1 MGFQPFP
8 VMAGLWHWYTHIN
21 VTKKSNEAHIQ
32 ILDDT
37 LLGFTS
43 SHEIGSTG
51 TVWVTWAAVKIRA
64 MLACVVGQQ
73 SPTSLL
79 VDCNVGWEF
88 LGPPS
93 CQARVNKPW
102 LINGGYPGYPQKNAT
117 FQDIPEEQQEV
128 IKKNYAAQQDT
139 GTEPAG
145 VLSPSAR

>member
-1 MGFQPFP
+1 MGVNQWDFNHSQSWLVYDIDIPTL
-8 VMAGLWHWYTHIN
+8 MLQ
-21 VTKKSNEAHIQ
+21 KNEAHIQ

-79 VDCNVGWEF
+79 VDCNVG
-88 LGPPS
+88 
-93 CQARVNKPW
+93 
-102 LINGGYPGYPQKNAT
+102 
-117 FQDIPEEQQEV
+117 
-128 IKKNYAAQQDT
+128 
-139 GTEPAG
+139 
-145 VLSPSAR
+145 

>member
-1 MGFQPFP
+1 MGVNQWDFNHSQSWL
-8 VMAGLWHWYTHIN
+8 VYDIDIYTHIN

-79 VDCNVGWEF
+79 VDCNVG
-88 LGPPS
+88 
-93 CQARVNKPW
+93 
-102 LINGGYPGYPQKNAT
+102 
-117 FQDIPEEQQEV
+117 
-128 IKKNYAAQQDT
+128 
-139 GTEPAG
+139 
-145 VLSPSAR
+145 